1 MVKPAVF
8 LATHHPTISSSCRV
22 FDVAKPSTAETSRRV
37 RAHLLHPWSVR
48 ARVFEDEDTANLWA
62 TGVIAC
68 PAPARDPASSSPSA
82 FSDSP

>member
-8 LATHHPTISSSCRV
+8 LATYHPTIPSSCRV
-22 FDVAKPSTAETSRRV
+22 FELAKQSTAETSRRV

-62 TGVIAC
+62 TGVIDC
-68 PAPARDPASSSPSA
+68 SAPAGDPACSSPSA
-82 FSDSP
+82 FADSP